1 MGTTSVGEKLKATI
15 FIRLA
20 CGLNRKRAK
29 ARTVFALSAH
39 LSGTFGLP
47 SAYACAELPAGKCPH
62 SLSKRL
68 VSVVKFC
75 KAQSRK
81 RRLKLAMAAGVSRN
95 DANKALCM
103 EKMLNQCFERHN
115 REAKKKAGEQRGD

>member
-1 MGTTSVGEKLKATI
+1 M
-15 FIRLA
+15 
-20 CGLNRKRAK
+20 
-29 ARTVFALSAH
+29 
-39 LSGTFGLP
+39 
-47 SAYACAELPAGKCPH
+47 
-62 SLSKRL
+62 
-68 VSVVKFC
+68 KFC

-95 DANKALCM
+95 DANKVLWM